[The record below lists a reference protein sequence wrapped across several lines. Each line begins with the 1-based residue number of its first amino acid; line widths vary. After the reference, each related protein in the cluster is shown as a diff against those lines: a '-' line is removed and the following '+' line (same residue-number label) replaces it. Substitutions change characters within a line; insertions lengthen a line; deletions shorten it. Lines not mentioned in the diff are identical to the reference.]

1 MADQKPT
8 IMVDDNLVHLPWAG
22 WGDVSISP
30 AGLHTKRGILSIAE
44 INLLFWKASFYDR
57 GMRNTARDVM
67 GDFEE
72 KQP

>member
-8 IMVDDNLVHLPWAG
+8 IIFEGDLVRFPWAG
-22 WGDVSISP
+22 WEGVSISP

-44 INLLFWKASFYDR
+44 IDLLFWKASFYDR
-57 GMRNTARDVM
+57 GMRNTTRDVM